1 MTDVFVRGMRNVS
14 KIAALAPRPTRV
26 IQKSPFYADRSFN
39 YHVPR
44 RISSATGLRN
54 NSSGLRSL
62 ENSSSHLRL
71 WRQDIADGQV
81 KHWQLRFT
89 AHTFRHVTS
98 SSEGASRRQFLNWRS
113 GQESVGNPSLGV
125 YSRVHCRSFHTTG
138 RGRDKAE
145 SKREDLEKQ
154 QTRENMSSPK
164 IPEQST
170 AESGSG
176 QGQSHQSHFYDRLHM
191 PQFHRPTKEELLAAA
206 TGFWSRL
213 KVHFK
218 WLTIKSARPFNMD
231 EIVGFISWI
240 ALGHVIWI
248 VIGTTT
254 FVSLAIFAINTVF
267 AQETLAG
274 WIGNYLTKS
283 SGLQVVF
290 ESAIV
295 PKWGDGVITFKNVF
309 ISRRPGQHKSRVT
322 KGSPEAAAQ
331 ASPAEDP
338 VPPEEQNY
346 TQFDITIGEINVTLS
361 FSKWWNSKGPL
372 QNVEVKHVRGVVD
385 RTHVFWT
392 DAQIDP
398 KSLRHEHNPGDFEIE
413 SFKIE
418 DLLVTVLQPEGFRP
432 FPVSIYTADLPRLRK
447 QWLFYDFLCANSMT
461 GEFDRSLFTIH
472 PRQTHSYTGAQL
484 NNPSDPSNE
493 PWKKQSRI
501 RIDGMNI
508 DHLNR
513 GAVGPLSWIHE
524 GNVDV
529 VADIMIPTDGEE
541 SVMKVMTDFYER
553 LEETLTSKKHLEP
566 QQQEPVQEDGADSP
580 ETITY
585 GGVAISPPVT
595 SQPTKDSDKR
605 FIVMDL
611 RIHLNDVRAIVP
623 LFTRDL
629 SYINNALIRP
639 IVAYINSRRTFIPI
653 NCRVVKRLSD
663 FDGSWT
669 VFDSGL
675 MDDLSAEV
683 YDAFAR
689 DVTDEQARLRRFKK
703 VGLWSLQIAAQAI
716 FLVRPPFSFSLF
728 FHAKSRCVVS
738 LCLHVCQSNIL
749 PSQGMA
755 GNIA

>member
-1 MTDVFVRGMRNVS
+1 MTDVFVRGIRDVS
-14 KIAALAPRPTRV
+14 KFAALAPRTMRV
-26 IQKSPFYADRSFN
+26 IQRLGTYSDQSLR
-39 YHVPR
+39 YHLPR
-44 RISSATGLRN
+44 RISSSPCIHPPQRTLLGSRKHFSTSRLCRNEISFQVEAIKSRPPQFPSNDGFRPHPSFVGLQTYRN
-54 NSSGLRSL
+54 GISL
-62 ENSSSHLRL
+62 NKAG
-71 WRQDIADGQV
+71 IC
-81 KHWQLRFT
+81 
-89 AHTFRHVTS
+89 
-98 SSEGASRRQFLNWRS
+98 
-113 GQESVGNPSLGV
+113 
-125 YSRVHCRSFHTTG
+125 SRVRSREFHTTSSARENAETRTKREG
-138 RGRDKAE
+138 SEIEKGKGNTSEKGALEEAE
-145 SKREDLEKQ
+145 SK
-154 QTRENMSSPK
+154 
-164 IPEQST
+164 
-170 AESGSG
+170 SGSG
-176 QGQSHQSHFYDRLHM
+176 HGHSNHGNFYDRLHL

-213 KVHFK
+213 KIHFK

-254 FVSLAIFAINTVF
+254 FVSLAILAINTVF

-295 PKWGDGVITFKNVF
+295 PKWGDGVITFKNVYV
-309 ISRRPGQHKSRVT
+309 SRRPGRVKSRVT

-331 ASPAEDP
+331 ASAGEDP
-338 VPPEEQNY
+338 VSPEEQNY
-346 TQFDITIGEINVTLS
+346 TQFDITIGEVNVTLS

-392 DAQIDP
+392 GEKIDP
-398 KSLRHEHNPGDFEIE
+398 KSLRHERNPGDFEIE

-418 DLLVTVLQPEGFRP
+418 DLLVTVHQPEDFRP
-432 FPVSIYTADLPRLRK
+432 FTVSIYSADLPRLRK

-461 GEFDRSLFTIH
+461 GEFDKSLFTIH
-472 PRQTHSYTGAQL
+472 PRQTHSFTGAQL
-484 NNPSDPSNE
+484 NNLDDPANE

-501 RIDGMNI
+501 RIDGINI

-513 GAVGPLSWIHE
+513 GAGGPLSWIHE
-524 GNVDV
+524 GNVDI
-529 VADIMIPTDGEE
+529 VADIMIPNDNDE
-541 SVMKVMTDFYER
+541 SVIKVINDFYER
-553 LEETLTSKKHLEP
+553 MEATLTSRKHLE
-566 QQQEPVQEDGADSP
+566 QVSATSSD
-580 ETITY
+580 ET
-585 GGVAISPPVT
+585 VALNEEA
-595 SQPTKDSDKR
+595 KR
-605 FIVMDL
+605 YLVMDL
-611 RIHLNDVRAIVP
+611 RIHLNDVRAVVP

-653 NCRVVKRLSD
+653 NCRVVKRQSD

-703 VGLWSLQIAAQAI
+703 VGLWSLQIAVQAI
-716 FLVRPPFSFSLF
+716 FLVSHDPFF
-728 FHAKSRCVVS
+728 FHR
-738 LCLHVCQSNIL
+738 
-749 PSQGMA
+749 
-755 GNIA
+755 

>member
-1 MTDVFVRGMRNVS
+1 MTEAFVQGMRHVS
-14 KIAALAPRPTRV
+14 RIAACAPARSTKAVERLPAS
-26 IQKSPFYADRSFN
+26 SPRSFR
-39 YHVPR
+39 YHIPR
-44 RISSATGLRN
+44 RISSLTTPN
-54 NSSGLRSL
+54 NTARRLWQPNKLPVKTRSFSTEIFVGQGTQSPLRS
-62 ENSSSHLRL
+62 SPPWLR
-71 WRQDIADGQV
+71 A
-81 KHWQLRFT
+81 
-89 AHTFRHVTS
+89 
-98 SSEGASRRQFLNWRS
+98 
-113 GQESVGNPSLGV
+113 
-125 YSRVHCRSFHTTG
+125 YSRKDGHMPDPGWLGLGRGLKCVRSSQSKIPHLVRRRDFHTTRFRRQKSENGGEG
-138 RGRDKAE
+138 RTKQERAE
-145 SKREDLEKQ
+145 
-154 QTRENMSSPK
+154 NAP
-164 IPEQST
+164 
-170 AESGSG
+170 ESGSAKPADSQPGSG
-176 QGQSHQSHFYDRLHM
+176 QAHFYQSRFYDRLHM

-218 WLTIKSARPFNMD
+218 WFTIKSTRPFNLD

-248 VIGTTT
+248 VVGTTT
-254 FVSLAIFAINTVF
+254 FVSLAILAINTVF

-309 ISRRPGQHKSRVT
+309 VSRRPGRVRSRVT

-331 ASPAEDP
+331 ASSAEDP

-346 TQFDITIGEINVTLS
+346 TQFDITIGEVNVTLS
-361 FSKWWNSKGPL
+361 FSKWWNSKGLL

-385 RTHVFWT
+385 RTHVFAT
-392 DAQIDP
+392 GEEIDP

-418 DLLVTVLQPEGFRP
+418 DLLLTILQPEGFRP
-432 FPVSIYTADLPRLRK
+432 FPVSIYNADLPRLRK
-447 QWLFYDFLCANSMT
+447 QWLFYDFLCANNIT
-461 GEFDRSLFTIH
+461 GEFDKSLFTIH
-472 PRQTHSYTGAQL
+472 PRQTHSYTGTVL
-484 NNPSDPSNE
+484 YDPEDPSNE

-501 RIDGMNI
+501 RIDGINI
-508 DHLNR
+508 DHINR
-513 GAVGPLSWIHE
+513 GVVGPLSWIHE
-524 GNVDV
+524 GNVDI
-529 VADIMIPTDGEE
+529 VADIMIPNDSEE
-541 SVMKVMTDFYER
+541 SVIKVVTDFYER
-553 LEETLTSKKHLEP
+553 MEATLTSRKHLE
-566 QQQEPVQEDGADSP
+566 QQRYGESSQQDEPVAS
-580 ETITY
+580 
-585 GGVAISPPVT
+585 GGVVLSNPN
-595 SQPTKDSDKR
+595 SQPVREEDKR

-611 RIHLNDVRAIVP
+611 RIHLNDVRAVVP
-623 LFTRDL
+623 IFTRDL

-703 VGLWSLQIAAQAI
+703 VGLWSLQLAVQAI
-716 FLVRPPFSFSLF
+716 FLVSP
-728 FHAKSRCVVS
+728 V
-738 LCLHVCQSNIL
+738 CLLV
-749 PSQGMA
+749 A
-755 GNIA
+755 T

>member
-1 MTDVFVRGMRNVS
+1 MTDVFVRGIRHVS
-14 KIAALAPRPTRV
+14 KSAALPTRTTRV
-26 IQKSPFYADRSFN
+26 IQLPAFAEPSFR
-39 YHVPR
+39 YHLPR
-44 RISSATGLRN
+44 RISFLTIQKVPYSRGRKPSNDVLRRELFSTKSPSLQSRQSLSIRTAAGAGTVEAHPSLSLLH
-54 NSSGLRSL
+54 SSIKRTWRPSDVA
-62 ENSSSHLRL
+62 RL
-71 WRQDIADGQV
+71 LSRGFHETHRCLKEPETKREGSKGHEV
-81 KHWQLRFT
+81 KTDPAKRGVPHKD
-89 AHTFRHVTS
+89 
-98 SSEGASRRQFLNWRS
+98 ASKPAP
-113 GQESVGNPSLGV
+113 GQEEP
-125 YSRVHCRSFHTTG
+125 HH
-138 RGRDKAE
+138 E
-145 SKREDLEKQ
+145 
-154 QTRENMSSPK
+154 
-164 IPEQST
+164 
-170 AESGSG
+170 
-176 QGQSHQSHFYDRLHM
+176 HFYDRIHM
-191 PQFHRPTKEELLAAA
+191 PQFHRPTKEELLSAA

-213 KVHFK
+213 RVRFK
-218 WLTIKSARPFNMD
+218 WLTIKSTRPFNMD

-254 FVSLAIFAINTVF
+254 FVSLAIWAINTVF

-309 ISRRPGQHKSRVT
+309 VSRRPGQSKSRVT
-322 KGSPEAAAQ
+322 KGSPQAAAH
-331 ASPAEDP
+331 AYSAEDP

-385 RTHVFWT
+385 RTHVYWT
-392 DAQIDP
+392 GERIDP
-398 KSLRHEHNPGDFEIE
+398 KSYRHEHHPGDFEIE
-413 SFKIE
+413 AFKIE

-432 FPVSIYTADLPRLRK
+432 YPISIYNADLPRLRK

-472 PRQTHSYTGAQL
+472 PRQIHSYTGLSLETNA
-484 NNPSDPSNE
+484 NDPSDE

-501 RIDGMNI
+501 RIDGINI

-513 GAVGPLSWIHE
+513 GAGGPLSWIHE
-524 GNVDV
+524 GNVDI
-529 VADIMIPTDGEE
+529 VADVMIPNDCEE

-553 LEETLTSKKHLEP
+553 MESALTSKKHFESP
-566 QQQEPVQEDGADSP
+566 QAAPLARDDTTGALVDAGIAMTAPTSTNP
-580 ETITY
+580 EFKAT
-585 GGVAISPPVT
+585 
-595 SQPTKDSDKR
+595 QDENKR
-605 FIVMDL
+605 FLVMDL
-611 RIHLNDVRAIVP
+611 RIHLNDVRAVVP

-675 MDDLSAEV
+675 MDDLGAEV
-683 YDAFAR
+683 YDAFAG
-689 DVTDEQARLRRFKK
+689 DVTDEQARMRRFKK
-703 VGLWSLQIAAQAI
+703 VGLWSLQLAAQAI
-716 FLVRPPFSFSLF
+716 FLVSAFSS
-728 FHAKSRCVVS
+728 V
-738 LCLHVCQSNIL
+738 
-749 PSQGMA
+749 
-755 GNIA
+755 

>member
-1 MTDVFVRGMRNVS
+1 MTDVLVRGIGDVS
-14 KIAALAPRPTRV
+14 KIAALVPRTTRV
-26 IQKSPFYADRSFN
+26 TQRLPARSNRSFK
-39 YHVPR
+39 YHLPR
-44 RISSATGLRN
+44 RISTICRSNDASIEIREPGGRFSLQQSYRDKFRYGNLEGPWLVPIVSRLSRFALRNGSLFNLGSLGPRSNRNDGTLTRIGVLPQVQSRGFHNTPRRTENQEPKREEIEKQDDKESATK
-54 NSSGLRSL
+54 S
-62 ENSSSHLRL
+62 
-71 WRQDIADGQV
+71 Q
-81 KHWQLRFT
+81 
-89 AHTFRHVTS
+89 TS
-98 SSEGASRRQFLNWRS
+98 QQIPPRS
-113 GQESVGNPSLGV
+113 GAGQN
-125 YSRVHCRSFHTTG
+125 RSHH
-138 RGRDKAE
+138 E
-145 SKREDLEKQ
+145 
-154 QTRENMSSPK
+154 
-164 IPEQST
+164 
-170 AESGSG
+170 
-176 QGQSHQSHFYDRLHM
+176 HFYDRLQM

-218 WLTIKSARPFNMD
+218 WLTIKSTRPFNMD

-254 FVSLAIFAINTVF
+254 FVSLAILAINTVF

-309 ISRRPGQHKSRVT
+309 VSRRPGQNKSRVT

-331 ASPAEDP
+331 ASSAEDP

-392 DAQIDP
+392 GEEVDP
-398 KSLRHEHNPGDFEIE
+398 KSYRHEHNPGDFEIE

-418 DLLVTVLQPEGFRP
+418 DLLVTVLQPAGFRP
-432 FPVSIYTADLPRLRK
+432 FPVSIYSADLPRLRK
-447 QWLFYDFLCANSMT
+447 QWLFYDLLCANSMT
-461 GEFDRSLFTIH
+461 GEYDRSLFTIH

-484 NNPSDPSNE
+484 NDPNDPSDD

-501 RIDGMNI
+501 RIDSLNI

-524 GNVDV
+524 GNVDI
-529 VADIMIPTDGEE
+529 VADIMIPSDSDE

-553 LEETLTSKKHLEP
+553 MEATLTSKKHLEQVRGDSSDP
-566 QQQEPVQEDGADSP
+566 ESNDVVASP
-580 ETITY
+580 E
-585 GGVAISPPVT
+585 SPLA
-595 SQPTKDSDKR
+595 KDEDKKYL
-605 FIVMDL
+605 VMDL
-611 RIHLNDVRAIVP
+611 RIHLNDVRAVVP
-623 LFTRDL
+623 IFTRDL

-689 DVTDEQARLRRFKK
+689 DVTDEQARSRRFKK
-703 VGLWSLQIAAQAI
+703 VGLWSLQIAVQAI
-716 FLVRPPFSFSLF
+716 FLVSGSL
-728 FHAKSRCVVS
+728 A
-738 LCLHVCQSNIL
+738 LCNVHLSVRL
-749 PSQGMA
+749 
-755 GNIA
+755 

>member
-1 MTDVFVRGMRNVS
+1 MTQRLPAS
-14 KIAALAPRPTRV
+14 
-26 IQKSPFYADRSFN
+26 SDRSFR
-39 YHVPR
+39 YHTPR
-44 RISSATGLRN
+44 RIPLFQSLSNSCVTHATKELRGIYILASQAGRSPVARSVSFPNFSTIRYPLQIQTSALGL
-54 NSSGLRSL
+54 
-62 ENSSSHLRL
+62 H
-71 WRQDIADGQV
+71 
-81 KHWQLRFT
+81 
-89 AHTFRHVTS
+89 
-98 SSEGASRRQFLNWRS
+98 
-113 GQESVGNPSLGV
+113 SVG
-125 YSRVHCRSFHTTG
+125 RSAELWPQTRLTPVLRRAFHQSQRRTERSDLKREGIEQEAKNKASKPEGPQDQNTT
-138 RGRDKAE
+138 KAE
-145 SKREDLEKQ
+145 
-154 QTRENMSSPK
+154 
-164 IPEQST
+164 
-170 AESGSG
+170 AG
-176 QGQSHQSHFYDRLHM
+176 QNQSHHEHFYDRIHM

-213 KVHFK
+213 KVRFK
-218 WLTIKSARPFNMD
+218 WLTIKSTRPFNVD

-248 VIGTTT
+248 VVGTTT
-254 FVSLAIFAINTVF
+254 FVSLAILAINTVF

-283 SGLQVVF
+283 SGLHVVF

-295 PKWGDGVITFKNVF
+295 PKWSDGVITFKNVF
-309 ISRRPGQHKSRVT
+309 VSRRPGQSKSRVT

-331 ASPAEDP
+331 ASSAEDP

-346 TQFDITIGEINVTLS
+346 TQFDITIGEVNVTLS

-372 QNVEVKHVRGVVD
+372 QNVEIKHIRGVVD

-392 DAQIDP
+392 DEEIDP
-398 KSLRHEHNPGDFEIE
+398 KSYRHEHNPGDFEIE

-432 FPVSIYTADLPRLRK
+432 FPVSIYNADLPRLRK
-447 QWLFYDFLCANSMT
+447 QWLFYDFLGANSMT

-472 PRQTHSYTGAQL
+472 PRQTHSYTGTTLQL
-484 NNPSDPSNE
+484 SDDPSNE
-493 PWKKQSRI
+493 PWRKQSRI
-501 RIDGMNI
+501 RIDAMNI

-524 GNVDV
+524 GNVDI
-529 VADIMIPTDGEE
+529 VADVMIPNDCEE

-553 LEETLTSKKHLEP
+553 MEDALTSRKHFD
-566 QQQEPVQEDGADSP
+566 PVSARDDVDTVSS
-580 ETITY
+580 Y
-585 GGVAISPPVT
+585 GGALPTSVEPKAIREE
-595 SQPTKDSDKR
+595 DKR
-605 FIVMDL
+605 FLVMDL

-623 LFTRDL
+623 LFTREL

-703 VGLWSLQIAAQAI
+703 VGLWSLQLAVQAI
-716 FLVRPPFSFSLF
+716 FLVSSSAFSL
-728 FHAKSRCVVS
+728 
-738 LCLHVCQSNIL
+738 
-749 PSQGMA
+749 P
-755 GNIA
+755 

>member
-1 MTDVFVRGMRNVS
+1 MTDAVVRGIRDVS
-14 KIAALAPRPTRV
+14 KILALPPRTTRV
-26 IQKSPFYADRSFN
+26 IQRLPTFSDQSFS
-39 YHVPR
+39 YHTPR
-44 RISSATGLRN
+44 RIPVPPSLFHSRHGLRGQ
-54 NSSGLRSL
+54 SYHTLLRRDCRSDVVGAGPVQPQTVTAPSALRRQALRSRAAQPGSFVL
-62 ENSSSHLRL
+62 YPDSNNACKTSIPTSFQYRLR
-71 WRQDIADGQV
+71 
-81 KHWQLRFT
+81 
-89 AHTFRHVTS
+89 
-98 SSEGASRRQFLNWRS
+98 
-113 GQESVGNPSLGV
+113 
-125 YSRVHCRSFHTTG
+125 YFHTTT
-138 RGRDKAE
+138 RR
-145 SKREDLEKQ
+145 SKEKGTEHEGSKIQDEREGKGKQ
-154 QTRENMSSPK
+154 EVPQETTSK
-164 IPEQST
+164 
-170 AESGSG
+170 SGSG
-176 QGQSHQSHFYDRLHM
+176 QEGPHQENFYDRIHM
-191 PQFHRPTKEELLAAA
+191 PQFHRPSKEELLAAA

-213 KVHFK
+213 KVRFK
-218 WLTIKSARPFNMD
+218 WLTIKSTRPFNVD

-295 PKWGDGVITFKNVF
+295 PKWRDGVITFKNVL
-309 ISRRPGQHKSRVT
+309 ISRRPGQNRSRVT

-331 ASPAEDP
+331 TSSTEDP

-361 FSKWWNSKGPL
+361 FSKWWNSRGPL

-385 RTHVFWT
+385 RTHVFWGGEEV
-392 DAQIDP
+392 DP
-398 KSLRHEHNPGDFEIE
+398 KSYRHEHTPGDFEID

-432 FPVSIYTADLPRLRK
+432 FPVSIYNAELPRLRK
-447 QWLFYDFLCANSMT
+447 QWLFYDFLSANNMT

-472 PRQTHSYTGAQL
+472 PRQTHSYTGAHL
-484 NNPSDPSNE
+484 NDAADASDE
-493 PWKKQSRI
+493 PWRKQSRL
-501 RIDGMNI
+501 RIDGLNI

-513 GAVGPLSWIHE
+513 GAEGPLSWIHE
-524 GNVDV
+524 GNVDI
-529 VADIMIPTDGEE
+529 VADIMIPNDSDE
-541 SVMKVMTDFYER
+541 SVIKVMTDFYER
-553 LEETLTSKKHLEP
+553 MEAALTSRKHLEQSRKDASEQP
-566 QQQEPVQEDGADSP
+566 SSAAIDVSGAAALARSAGERYEDKQ
-580 ETITY
+580 Y
-585 GGVAISPPVT
+585 L
-595 SQPTKDSDKR
+595 
-605 FIVMDL
+605 VMDL
-611 RIHLNDVRAIVP
+611 RIHLNDVRAVVP

-669 VFDSGL
+669 IYDSGL

-703 VGLWSLQIAAQAI
+703 VGLWSLQLAVQAI
-716 FLVRPPFSFSLF
+716 FLVSLLN
-728 FHAKSRCVVS
+728 SR
-738 LCLHVCQSNIL
+738 L
-749 PSQGMA
+749 
-755 GNIA
+755 

>member
-1 MTDVFVRGMRNVS
+1 MTEALFRGICDVSR
-14 KIAALAPRPTRV
+14 IAAIAPRATRV
-26 IQKSPFYADRSFN
+26 VQRHPPCLDRSFK

-44 RISSATGLRN
+44 RISTTNAPDNTLGRLGQSVWPYSRPRASQEQSCHPRVSQPQSRLTPPRPNFLPARNTYTCNPGTLGLRRHHGELE
-54 NSSGLRSL
+54 SRLR
-62 ENSSSHLRL
+62 
-71 WRQDIADGQV
+71 G
-81 KHWQLRFT
+81 
-89 AHTFRHVTS
+89 
-98 SSEGASRRQFLNWRS
+98 RS
-113 GQESVGNPSLGV
+113 GSIQHRDL
-125 YSRVHCRSFHTTG
+125 HTT
-138 RGRDKAE
+138 RVLRDKSDKERDGHYRHDGAE
-145 SKREDLEKQ
+145 NASKPAAAD
-154 QTRENMSSPK
+154 
-164 IPEQST
+164 T
-170 AESGSG
+170 ASKAGPGHHQAHPGS
-176 QGQSHQSHFYDRLHM
+176 FYDRLHM
-191 PQFHRPTKEELLAAA
+191 PQFHRPTKQELLAAA

-218 WLTIKSARPFNMD
+218 WFTIKSSRPFNMD

-240 ALGHVIWI
+240 ALGHVIWF

-254 FVSLAIFAINTVF
+254 FVSLAILAINTVF

-283 SGLQVVF
+283 SGLHVVF

-309 ISRRPGQHKSRVT
+309 VSRRPGRTKSNVS

-331 ASPAEDP
+331 ASSTEDP

-361 FSKWWNSKGPL
+361 FNKWWNSKGPL

-385 RTHVFWT
+385 RTHVFAT
-392 DAQIDP
+392 GEQVDP
-398 KSLRHEHNPGDFEIE
+398 KSYRHEHNPGDFEIE

-418 DLLVTVLQPEGFRP
+418 DLLLTVLQPEGFRP
-432 FPVSIYTADLPRLRK
+432 FPISIYTADLPRLRK
-447 QWLFYDFLCANSMT
+447 QWLFYDFLSANSIT
-461 GEFDRSLFTIH
+461 GEFDKSLFTIH
-472 PRQTHSYTGAQL
+472 PRQTHSYTGVQL
-484 NNPSDPSNE
+484 NDPENPSNE

-501 RIDGMNI
+501 RIDGINI
-508 DHLNR
+508 DHINR
-513 GAVGPLSWIHE
+513 GAAGPLSWIHE
-524 GNVDV
+524 GNVDI
-529 VADIMIPTDGEE
+529 VADIMIPNDGDD
-541 SVMKVMTDFYER
+541 SVIKVMTDFYER
-553 LEETLTSKKHLEP
+553 MEATLTSKKHLE
-566 QQQEPVQEDGADSP
+566 QQHLDEYVSGDEPVAV
-580 ETITY
+580 
-585 GGVAISPPVT
+585 GGVVVPSPGAQAVR
-595 SQPTKDSDKR
+595 DEDKR
-605 FIVMDL
+605 FLVMDL
-611 RIHLNDVRAIVP
+611 RIHLNDVRAVVP

-703 VGLWSLQIAAQAI
+703 VGLWSLQLAVQAI
-716 FLVRPPFSFSLF
+716 FL
-728 FHAKSRCVVS
+728 
-738 LCLHVCQSNIL
+738 
-749 PSQGMA
+749 GMA

>member
-1 MTDVFVRGMRNVS
+1 MKHPNVLGLQLS
-14 KIAALAPRPTRV
+14 RTHKWGQNDFRKVLSRALHETHRPLKQPQT
-26 IQKSPFYADRSFN
+26 PEED
-39 YHVPR
+39 
-44 RISSATGLRN
+44 
-54 NSSGLRSL
+54 
-62 ENSSSHLRL
+62 
-71 WRQDIADGQV
+71 
-81 KHWQLRFT
+81 
-89 AHTFRHVTS
+89 
-98 SSEGASRRQFLNWRS
+98 SR
-113 GQESVGNPSLGV
+113 
-125 YSRVHCRSFHTTG
+125 G
-138 RGRDKAE
+138 RGVKPEPTKPGNLQKDA
-145 SKREDLEKQ
+145 SKPASEHNQAHHE
-154 QTRENMSSPK
+154 
-164 IPEQST
+164 
-170 AESGSG
+170 
-176 QGQSHQSHFYDRLHM
+176 HFYDRIHM

-213 KVHFK
+213 RVRFK
-218 WLTIKSARPFNMD
+218 WLTIKSTRPFNVD

-254 FVSLAIFAINTVF
+254 FVSLAIWAINTVF

-309 ISRRPGQHKSRVT
+309 VSRRPGQRKSRVT

-331 ASPAEDP
+331 AYSAEDP

-392 DAQIDP
+392 GERVDP
-398 KSLRHEHNPGDFEIE
+398 KSYRHEHNPGDFEIE

-432 FPVSIYTADLPRLRK
+432 YPISIYNADLPRLRK

-472 PRQTHSYTGAQL
+472 PRQIHAYTGDSL
-484 NNPSDPSNE
+484 NDPNDPSDE

-501 RIDGMNI
+501 RIDGINI

-513 GAVGPLSWIHE
+513 GAGGPLSWIHE
-524 GNVDV
+524 GNVDI
-529 VADIMIPTDGEE
+529 VADVMIPNDCEE

-553 LEETLTSKKHLEP
+553 MEAALTSKKHF
-566 QQQEPVQEDGADSP
+566 
-580 ETITY
+580 ETNRDDTT
-585 GGVAISPPVT
+585 GTLVNAGVAVT
-595 SQPTKDSDKR
+595 APTSTDPGFRATKEEDKR
-605 FIVMDL
+605 FLVMDL
-611 RIHLNDVRAIVP
+611 RIHLNDVRAVVP

-689 DVTDEQARLRRFKK
+689 DVTDEQARMRRFKK
-703 VGLWSLQIAAQAI
+703 VGLWSLQLAAQAI
-716 FLVRPPFSFSLF
+716 FLVSALF
-728 FHAKSRCVVS
+728 LPRLITSTAMAIANV
-738 LCLHVCQSNIL
+738 LLH
-749 PSQGMA
+749 A
-755 GNIA
+755 GNGRQHCINLA